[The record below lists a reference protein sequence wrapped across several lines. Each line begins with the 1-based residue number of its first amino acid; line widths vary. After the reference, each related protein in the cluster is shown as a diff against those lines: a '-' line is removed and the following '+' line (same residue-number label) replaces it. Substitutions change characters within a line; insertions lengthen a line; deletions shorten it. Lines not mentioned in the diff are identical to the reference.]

1 MSKKTRKKYP
11 EDVKAKAVAD
21 YLSGAKSARD
31 IAQELDVEVHVI
43 YGWRAAADD
52 KKRNQGLLG
61 LQLEGFSPEAAEMVM
76 RQREEIEAYQ
86 KKVAEQA
93 IIIDLLKKLQTSG
106 DYQPESELSGLIAT
120 AKKSD
125 RKRRRAK

>member
-1 MSKKTRKKYP
+1 MTKKTRKKYP

-21 YLSGAKSARD
+21 YLSGARTAKQ

-61 LQLEGFSPEAAEMVM
+61 LQLEGFSPEAAELLT
-76 RQREEIEAYQ
+76 RKNEEIEVYQ
-86 KKVAEQA
+86 KKVAELSVMV
-93 IIIDLLKKLQTSG
+93 DLLKKLQTSG

-120 AKKSD
+120 TKKSE

>member
-1 MSKKTRKKYP
+1 MTKKTRKKYP

-21 YLSGAKSARD
+21 YLSGAKTAKQ

-43 YGWRAAADD
+43 YGWRAAGDD

-61 LQLEGFSPEAAEMVM
+61 LQMDGFSAEAAELVT

-93 IIIDLLKKLQTSG
+93 IIIDLLKNS
-106 DYQPESELSGLIAT
+106 
-120 AKKSD
+120 
-125 RKRRRAK
+125 RRRGTINPRAS

>member
-1 MSKKTRKKYP
+1 MTKKTRKKYP

-21 YLSGAKSARD
+21 YLSGTKTAKQ

-52 KKRNQGLLG
+52 KRRNQGLLG
-61 LQLEGFSPEAAEMVM
+61 LQMEGFSPEAAELLT
-76 RQREEIEAYQ
+76 RKNEEIEAYQ

-120 AKKSD
+120 SKKLER
-125 RKRRRAK
+125 RKRRVK

>member
-1 MSKKTRKKYP
+1 MTKKSRKKYP

-21 YLSGAKSARD
+21 YLSGTRTAKQ
-31 IAQELDVEVHVI
+31 IAQELDVEVQVI

-61 LQLEGFSPEAAEMVM
+61 LQMEGFSPEAAELVT
-76 RQREEIEAYQ
+76 RQREEIEVYQ
-86 KKVAEQA
+86 KKVAELSVMV
-93 IIIDLLKKLQTSG
+93 DLLKKLKTSG

>member
-1 MSKKTRKKYP
+1 MTKKTRKKYP

-21 YLSGAKSARD
+21 YLSGARTAKQ
-31 IAQELDVEVHVI
+31 IAQELDVEVQVI

-61 LQLEGFSPEAAEMVM
+61 LQMEGFSPEAAELVT
-76 RQREEIEAYQ
+76 RQRDEIEVYQ
-86 KKVAEQA
+86 KKVAELSVMV
-93 IIIDLLKKLQTSG
+93 DLLKKLQTSG
-106 DYQPESELSGLIAT
+106 DYPPESELSGLIAT

>member
-1 MSKKTRKKYP
+1 MTKKTRKKYP

-21 YLSGAKSARD
+21 YLSGTKTAKQ

-52 KKRNQGLLG
+52 KRRNQGLLG
-61 LQLEGFSPEAAEMVM
+61 LQMEGFSPEAAELVI
-76 RQREEIEAYQ
+76 RQREEIEVYQ
-86 KKVAEQA
+86 KKVAELSVMV
-93 IIIDLLKKLQTSG
+93 DLLKKLQTSG
-106 DYQPESELSGLIAT
+106 DFQPESELSGLIAT
-120 AKKSD
+120 SKKSD